1 MKNPR
6 GFVIII
12 LVVVIL
18 AAAVHIDR
26 FLHNTSVDGTSKSKE
41 PDYISFDN
49 GEKNTIDNKNPL
61 IVIDDNDKGI
71 EATSSSTGILFKN
84 KKIRSY
90 DGNKNRFFYGQLS
103 SNLDVQKLTND
114 CQRWGVVTTIF
125 DPNEAI
131 VRVATLPF
139 WCLVIV
145 PDNKTPHN
153 YMQKLHTLM
162 PNNDSQDSSLSSK
175 YLDNVF
181 YLSIEQQLE

>member
-61 IVIDDNDKGI
+61 IVIDDNDKEI

-90 DGNKNRFFYGQLS
+90 DGNKNRFFYGHPVISMFKNLQMIVKDGESLQLF
-103 SNLDVQKLTND
+103 LIQMKQLFVWQHYHF
-114 CQRWGVVTTIF
+114 GVLSLYLIIKHHTITCKSCIHSC
-125 DPNEAI
+125 PTMI
-131 VRVATLPF
+131 P
-139 WCLVIV
+139 
-145 PDNKTPHN
+145 KTPPYHLN
-153 YMQKLHTLM
+153 ILTTCST
-162 PNNDSQDSSLSSK
+162 SQ
-175 YLDNVF
+175 
-181 YLSIEQQLE
+181 